1 MTGRDIAY
9 IDDWSP
15 VPTVRH
21 QDAQITEK
29 SWWQQRDP
37 AVLKLTAQYHFYAG
51 YYEWTKYRVLLNP
64 FCVCAASPKNFQIP
78 GEAMEGK
85 RVLDVGCGPVPE
97 SVSLVHCAEVHA
109 IDPLMEFY
117 QQLQPFGWQF
127 FASTSQGR
135 GEHLQFEA
143 ARFDYVYCRNT
154 LDHTQDADKVLEEI
168 SRVLRPR
175 GELLLNCDV
184 RERLGGGLAHP
195 YRWNLDTF
203 ERRVFRD
210 FEPMTTVSLL
220 STEGALIA
228 REQREEQRVLTWV
241 CRLRKKKG

>member
-1 MTGRDIAY
+1 MTDREIAY

-15 VPTVRH
+15 VPTFRY

-29 SWWQQRDP
+29 SYWQEQDP
-37 AVLKLTAQYHFYAG
+37 SVLNLEARYYFYAG
-51 YYEWTKYRVLLNP
+51 YYEWTKHRALLNP
-64 FCVCAASPKNFQIP
+64 FCVRPSNPNNFQIP

-85 RVLDVGCGPVPE
+85 SVLDVGCGPTPQ

-109 IDPLMEFY
+109 IDPLIEFY
-117 QQLQPFGWQF
+117 QQLQTFGWQF
-127 FASTSQGR
+127 YASTSQGR

-143 ARFDYVYCRNT
+143 ARFDYVYCRNA

-175 GELLLNCDV
+175 GQLLLNCDV

-210 FEPMTTVSLL
+210 FEPMTTASLVSR
-220 STEGALIA
+220 EGAPIA
-228 REQREEQRVLTWV
+228 RGQRGEERVLTWV
-241 CRLRKKKG
+241 CRLQRK

>member
-9 IDDWSP
+9 IDDWTP

-154 LDHTQDADKVLEEI
+154 LDHTQDADKVLEENI
-168 SRVLRPR
+168 ESAAPARRAFAQLRRSRAAGRWVGASLQVESRYFR
-175 GELLLNCDV
+175 ASGV
-184 RERLGGGLAHP
+184 QRL
-195 YRWNLDTF
+195 
-203 ERRVFRD
+203 
-210 FEPMTTVSLL
+210 
-220 STEGALIA
+220 
-228 REQREEQRVLTWV
+228 
-241 CRLRKKKG
+241 